1 MNLPGAPERAAKPG
15 LLSLPPE
22 LLLQIANH
30 HIDDF
35 LFWQS
40 NPCRRLSRYLKKD
53 QLRLWPY
60 LALSSAHPYLYAL
73 LIGQRLDK
81 QPEDERISLDLCGLR
96 D

>member
-1 MNLPGAPERAAKPG
+1 MNAKLG

-22 LLLQIANH
+22 LLLQIANY

-35 LFWQS
+35 MFWQS
-40 NPCRRLSRYLKKD
+40 NSCRRLSKYLKKD

-60 LALSSAHPYLYAL
+60 LALSKAHPYLYSL
-73 LIGQRLDK
+73 LISQRLDK
-81 QPEDERISLDLCGLR
+81 QPEDKRIDFDLCGLR